1 MKTVKLSLSAMFV
14 FMAFLFFDNPLT
26 AQSIEQKFNQI
37 TENDQSSVSSLDLE
51 KSFTFDDDTN
61 DITLE
66 TSGTRKKESS
76 GIGIFV
82 RMIVVLLLIVV
93 LIYGVFWFIKK
104 KTNVVTNDDDYLR
117 RVAAISLAPGKS
129 VQVVTLIDK
138 AYLLGVTDDSI
149 TLLGEINDDELIKAM
164 NLNADKKAN
173 TKKPAT
179 FSEVLDMFLV
189 KSNKQKN
196 IFSDS
201 EDKVE
206 QMFDSKRS

>member
-1 MKTVKLSLSAMFV
+1 MFV

>member
-14 FMAFLFFDNPLT
+14 FMALIFFDNPLT
-26 AQSIEQKFNQI
+26 AQSLEQKSNQI

-82 RMIVVLLLIVV
+82 RMILVLLLIVV